1 MVNSVI
7 PGLVFQVPYQRYS
20 TLKEDTVIDFERDT
34 VLAQVKYD
42 GMFSYWLSSE
52 RFVTRNGTIFELPGL
67 FFKQEDLIYTGEF
80 LIGELSRKE
89 SNGIMNSIIQ
99 GDVETYRKYK
109 NILRYVIWGYVSP
122 SDYAKG
128 CSDEIYYDVWTLIPN
143 TYLTSETRRVKSMK
157 EVDNFYKDVRSRGG
171 EGLMLKI
178 ANKLKWKSETSGSK
192 FGLKVIPFIDI
203 DVQIVDA
210 ALGDPGGK
218 YENYMGRLKVQSQDG
233 KIVSWVGGGF
243 ADAERKMGAAWWKA
257 ARRSASAAARLAWAR
272 RGPAVLQWLLGQSG
286 RAVQPTPATPGRTA

>member
-1 MVNSVI
+1 
-7 PGLVFQVPYQRYS
+7 
-20 TLKEDTVIDFERDT
+20 
-34 VLAQVKYD
+34 
-42 GMFSYWLSSE
+42 MFSYWLSSE

-80 LIGELSRKE
+80 LIGDLSRKE

-109 NILRYVIWGYVSP
+109 NILRYVIWGYVTP
-122 SDYAKG
+122 SDYARG
-128 CSDEIYYDVWTLIPN
+128 CSDEVYYDVWTSIPN
-143 TYLTSETRRVKSMK
+143 SYLTSETRRVKSMK

-243 ADAERKMGAAWWKA
+243 TDAERKMGVAWWKA
-257 ARRSASAAARLAWAR
+257 RIGKIITVRFKELITDKTDRETTCLSNARFIETRFFEKTEADTYEYIKELVRKS
-272 RGPAVLQWLLGQSG
+272 
-286 RAVQPTPATPGRTA
+286 